1 MDKREMQIQQLTQG
15 LQQASRTRDWQLL
28 ARVDAE
34 LAQALRRWPA
44 LASWSAAERS
54 SLQALQTTHAQARE
68 LCEAELSKLDQALV
82 QMREGRSRWQAYAES
97 NNWQNEEEGRA

>member
-1 MDKREMQIQQLTQG
+1 MDKQMQIQKLTQG

-34 LAQALRRWPA
+34 LAQSLRRWPD
-44 LASWSAAERS
+44 LASWNAAERS
-54 SLQALQTTHAQARE
+54 SLQTLKNTHAQARE
-68 LCEAELSKLDQALV
+68 LCEAELGKLDQALV
-82 QMREGRSRWQAYAES
+82 QMREGRGRWQAYAES